1 MHIFHNVFCQE
12 WLTSIFKTIFNL
24 FFILLYVLCFVIFN
38 NDSSD
43 FTSYFQDSNLFCKMS
58 PVLFIHCSVHH
69 FVCLYCNELAF
80 CLIKD
85 LNFNDKSFMSNLM
98 TLALNITVVCVY
110 RQSGR

>member
-43 FTSYFQDSNLFCKMS
+43 FTSFFQDCKEDTVELNKLF
-58 PVLFIHCSVHH
+58 
-69 FVCLYCNELAF
+69 N
-80 CLIKD
+80 
-85 LNFNDKSFMSNLM
+85 
-98 TLALNITVVCVY
+98 TL
-110 RQSGR
+110 